1 MKVVEEE
8 RLILR
13 ADAES
18 SSDSR
23 ETIIRSAWSIRDK
36 AVQRKNMAEVELA
49 GGRIE
54 ELQISSQLLETV
66 QQKVSLAQQLE
77 EWEVDMQIM
86 LQEQLKE
93 KIVGSQSDSSS
104 GSERKKNQLENKL
117 ASSSIISFF
126 LRS

>member
-54 ELQISSQLLETV
+54 EMQISSQLLETV
-66 QQKVSLAQQLE
+66 QQKVVLAQKLE

-104 GSERKKNQLENKL
+104 GSERKKDILENKL

>member
-54 ELQISSQLLETV
+54 EMQISSQLLETV

-104 GSERKKNQLENKL
+104 GSERKKNQMENKL

>member
-36 AVQRKNMAEVELA
+36 AVQRKNLAEVELA

-54 ELQISSQLLETV
+54 EMQISSQLLETV
-66 QQKVSLAQQLE
+66 QQKVVLAQKLE

>member
-54 ELQISSQLLETV
+54 EMQISSQLLETV
-66 QQKVSLAQQLE
+66 QQKVGLAQQLE

-104 GSERKKNQLENKL
+104 GSERKKDILENKL

>member
-54 ELQISSQLLETV
+54 EMQISSQLLETV